1 MNDKSNAGKETY
13 KDKLAYILDHNS
25 TTIVMTIITIY
36 ALFGDDIRIL
46 TTNKDG
52 DEFFWVFNIISMV
65 AFTLEII
72 VASIA
77 KDGYWNS
84 YFFWL
89 DVIST
94 LSLLLDIGWFS

>member
-1 MNDKSNAGKETY
+1 MSIRRIFMMISKNNVYNSKIYLNKQ
-13 KDKLAYILDHNS
+13 DKLAYILDHNS

-77 KDGYWNS
+77 KVKFFL
-84 YFFWL
+84 YFR
-89 DVIST
+89 VKS
-94 LSLLLDIGWFS
+94 